1 MRINE
6 EYENEL
12 LNKETEKDNTKNKNT
27 IEVLKKLNE
36 NSYKNKIRQYLIE
49 NGTLK
54 LYCDDINIIDDMSEL
69 NCENKSQPNQKN
81 YIAQWFN
88 ELIKEYEKEERV

>member
-36 NSYKNKIRQYLIE
+36 NSYKNKIRQY
-49 NGTLK
+49 
-54 LYCDDINIIDDMSEL
+54 
-69 NCENKSQPNQKN
+69 
-81 YIAQWFN
+81 
-88 ELIKEYEKEERV
+88 V

>member
-54 LYCDDINIIDDMSEL
+54 LYCDDINII
-69 NCENKSQPNQKN
+69 
-81 YIAQWFN
+81 
-88 ELIKEYEKEERV
+88 V